1 MREDILCCSER
12 YKREIPKLL
21 KTVHVLQ
28 QDTLISFFPRFQL
41 KIVKCKQYSGYD
53 HEEALNS
60 SRDEHEKNKRS
71 TKFCGEI

>member
-1 MREDILCCSER
+1 MREDMLCCNER

-28 QDTLISFFPRFQL
+28 QDTLISVFPQFPL
-41 KIVKCKQYSGYD
+41 KIVEYKQYSSYD
-53 HEEALNS
+53 HEEDLNS
-60 SRDEHEKNKRS
+60 SRDKHEKNKRS